1 MISLLQN
8 KPAHMGKTKPKQPRK
23 VRVTADAVQI
33 EPIIVAPIVAMP
45 MLLVLLIIL
54 LIPKPRRRY
63 D

>member
-1 MISLLQN
+1 MQN
-8 KPAHMGKTKPKQPRK
+8 KLARMGKNKPKQPRK

-33 EPIIVAPIVAMP
+33 EPIIVAPIVAVP